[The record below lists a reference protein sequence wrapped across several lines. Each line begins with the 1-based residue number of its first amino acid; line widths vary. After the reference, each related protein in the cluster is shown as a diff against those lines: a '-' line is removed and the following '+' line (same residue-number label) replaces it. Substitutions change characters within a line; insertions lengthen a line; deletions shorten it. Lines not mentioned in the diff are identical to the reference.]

1 MRDLHSSAFDV
12 YYKARE
18 LNVAAWGES
27 AKSTVVLP
35 ATWSLEIGAN
45 AAQDE
50 LSSETA
56 RVDSAYG
63 FLAGGSGEQTEEEC
77 P

>member
-12 YYKARE
+12 YYKATE
-18 LNVAAWGES
+18 LNVAAWGEL

-35 ATWSLEIGAN
+35 AAWSLEIGEN
-45 AAQDE
+45 AARDE

-56 RVDSAYG
+56 RVDSVYG
-63 FLAGGSGEQTEEEC
+63 FFS
-77 P
+77 